1 MKLHAKLFVVALS
14 GIGASCGTM
23 SSDQNDA
30 SSVAI
35 EMSAS
40 SQDGMDFDAAAPA
53 PAGEVASSDGSGE
66 TSMVLPQFAHLP
78 TYSAA
83 EVFAGTGNAGQSVGK
98 LPAGRFAGNLEL
110 DQSQTALAGSGFG
123 ETVIDGNL
131 LVGGNCTVTGLTV
144 TGDVIFCG
152 NNARVNVE
160 CLGQVLDY
168 GMQNRH

>member
-1 MKLHAKLFVVALS
+1 MKLHAKLSMVALS
-14 GIGASCGTM
+14 GIGVSCGTM

-40 SQDGMDFDAAAPA
+40 GQDGMDFDAAAPA
-53 PAGEVASSDGSGE
+53 PAGEVASSDGSAE
-66 TSMVLPQFAHLP
+66 NSMVLPQFAHLP
-78 TYSAA
+78 TYSSK
-83 EVFAGTGNAGQSVGK
+83 EVFAGASGGGRSVGK
-98 LPAGRFAGNLEL
+98 LPSGRFAGNVEL
-110 DQSQTALAGSGFG
+110 DQSHTTLAGAGFG
-123 ETVIDGNL
+123 ETVVDGNL
-131 LVGGNCTVTGLTV
+131 LVGANCTVTGLTV